1 MINIQENIKQ
11 IRSTIPNNVKLV
23 CVSKFHTVEDILKA
37 YECGERLFGEN
48 RPQELVAKVPE
59 LPTDIQWQFI
69 GNLQTNKV
77 KYVVPNADLIHSV
90 SSEKLLEEIN
100 KAAVKNQKIQKIL
113 VELHVAKEETK
124 QGFTMN

>member
-59 LPTDIQWQFI
+59 
-69 GNLQTNKV
+69 
-77 KYVVPNADLIHSV
+77 
-90 SSEKLLEEIN
+90 
-100 KAAVKNQKIQKIL
+100 
-113 VELHVAKEETK
+113 
-124 QGFTMN
+124 